1 MSFDGSCWVGGCN
14 NQPKVDSII
23 GIFSWEMARRAMVIE
38 EDAFATFRPL
48 DYRAKKETLPK
59 FVVALGGCELTM
71 SHKKT
76 TKFTRGRWIRVRRGR
91 STGGECRGAVFD
103 RSGGD
108 QGGRGEKII

>member
-1 MSFDGSCWVGGCN
+1 MQQPTKSRPYHWDIFMGDGAQGNGDRGGYFRN
-14 NQPKVDSII
+14 FSAI
-23 GIFSWEMARRAMVIE
+23 G
-38 EDAFATFRPL
+38 L
-48 DYRAKKETLPK
+48 QGKKRNLPK

-76 TKFTRGRWIRVRRGR
+76 AKFMRGRWIRVRRGR